1 MKKLKA
7 FLNRLTRRDKRGSSL
22 GLVVIIGAALVIWV
36 MGIMPL
42 MTTTGT
48 QAIQTQLG
56 YTQYLASRSAIEFAK
71 SELQRIVEEVSPYT
85 FAVVKKDDGTY
96 EAIPKYDGVT
106 LNTNYS
112 DLINAQNTNRTDDY
126 KDTPKTGAGDRV
138 EAICACWQ
146 KNDGTYE
153 ILITT
158 FHKGEKGLTYTVQ
171 YTPNGSLLIH
181 PEAYEGN
188 AALPLSDFVV
198 VDGKLGTET
207 IWDSTIKWDTAVDGE
222 EFYNAATK
230 QWTFE
235 EHLLPYKASTDGTY
249 TSAYASSKDYP
260 AVFKTTAL
268 AATTTLESL
277 SPLTDGFTEQTWI
290 LPQMADENADG
301 YLNLTQTDGK
311 YQLTIR
317 LGGESVDVT
326 DFTVYANGKKLD
338 DKKVPTGYGLYTIT
352 LDYPGTGNYDAGK
365 TYNVLPI
372 TGVGMGDGGADIT
385 TQKQNDPTAK
395 LGSLF
400 YTPRAVNKDGKVT
413 EAGKIEV
420 FIERT
425 NDVGSTK
432 YDSSTVQYG
441 YCTASEIA
449 AAKKENKEIPM
460 HWVASSSTPYVTGIE
475 LPIYNEADEEETYYF
490 YCYKPAYYSNGVV
503 YEKSNVSFICTLY
516 PWKSVSVDEL
526 ESGREYLIRGSS
538 DSTYSYCNS
547 NSLATG
553 NAFSGSSNCYAG
565 IFNAG
570 VLSEVPASQYRWTV
584 NKVKDGYTIKQG
596 ANYIGLGACDY
607 HAIRNHSS
615 WYRHVAL
622 ITKDQQKYEYRNDYY
637 TPYSVTFGNTLVL
650 QDTNKAISVRAENEF
665 SCSRDKNNNTNVYW
679 KGGASAS
686 ENSTPLYFIPIPDA
700 APAVKD
706 IPVPSHDNENT
717 TYTGTDS
724 LPTDVTIY
732 YNGETNQ
739 PKNPGV
745 YDLVAV
751 VNSTN
756 TQPGYAYHL
765 GTLTL
770 AKESVA
776 VNPTLTASTSG
787 FDVTLEVSGWGDT
800 DKIGSRYLAYQK
812 VKDSMG
818 DEITDTLHYF
828 PLTEETM
835 TLTLPYGT
843 YRFTLLA
850 SGTWRYDAQIAF
862 EAQDVP
868 VTPPSLKLADYLAQD
883 MFQYSINSDDN
894 SPVWYKLPEACP
906 RADSGETVKLTPGM
920 VQLVYGVPTGNYDE
934 NGVTIPS
941 WQKAYSP
948 DVRYYGVIIPG
959 SEYKDLDSVFRLP
972 AVVNVTYNNG
982 HTTSVMN
989 GKSLYF
995 MGEERSLNPFGNTIY
1010 LKADLLVLGSTFADD
1025 TGKVDG
1031 DIVVDS
1037 FTAGKDVLLFIST
1050 KNDIKFQNASGT
1062 VTLKARNFYR
1072 LPSGT
1077 SLKNLTQQKLDTTY
1091 DENNPQAGYYAGSST
1106 SETVKTWLR
1115 YKAFPDVNVDIAYA
1129 TPAQLARIVSGETIG
1144 WTEKGVL
1151 KGSDNFNPDDRTDN
1165 ALVKR
1170 NIKYVVCAYAD
1181 SVEGNVKRIA
1191 NRVMLA
1197 ADTLT
1202 VPGNV
1207 DIYTRYLSLDL
1218 ETISKSNSGSH
1229 FKVHNVATKNI
1240 FLQAL
1245 GVLELYKYNT
1255 NSLQLDIEQANVT
1268 IDNRPYSKTINRIKD
1283 GFDFFS
1289 GTDVP
1294 EDSLMVTY
1302 TTDDISK
1309 TDNWLFD
1316 QAASIKTTDRYIT
1329 ISEEKMNAVAFNK
1342 SIWIYSNY
1350 IYFPNLTEIRISN
1363 DYVFL
1368 GTRFYINSQESGY
1381 TTNEYMGLFNQHT
1394 AENYNGTLVYFG
1406 NDVTVKTGIISIKEN
1421 KITKGFYF
1429 IKAKPADQNG
1439 SGRSIT
1445 ELFSAKELTSED
1457 LSKEENKDATVW
1469 KVPIEELAKYS
1480 IYIDE
1485 NGNLSNSYVDTGL
1498 FGNNTIGGGSFTG
1511 GNTQ

>member
-71 SELQRIVEEVSPYT
+71 SELQRIVEEISPYT
-85 FAVVKKDDGTY
+85 FAVVKNDDGTY
-96 EAIPKYDGVT
+96 EAIPKYNGVT

-112 DLINAQNTNRTDDY
+112 DLIDAQTINRTDDF
-126 KDTPKTGAGDRV
+126 KDTPKTVAGDRV
-138 EAICACWQ
+138 EAICACCQ

-198 VDGKLGTET
+198 VDGKLGAET
-207 IWDSTIKWDTAVDGE
+207 IWDSTIDWNTAEGGE
-222 EFYNAATK
+222 EFYNATTK

-235 EHLLPYKASTDGTY
+235 EYLLPYKANTDGTY
-249 TSAYASSKDYP
+249 TSAYASSRDYP

-268 AATTTLESL
+268 AATTTQESL

-290 LPQMADENADG
+290 LPQTADKNADG
-301 YLNLTQTDGK
+301 YLNLTQMDGK

-317 LGGESVDVT
+317 LGGETVDVA
-326 DFTVYANGKKLD
+326 DFTVYANGKELD
-338 DKKVPTGYGLYTIT
+338 DKKEPTGYGLYTIT

-385 TQKQNDPTAK
+385 TQKQNAPTAK
-395 LGSLF
+395 LYSLA
-400 YTPRAVNKDGKVT
+400 YTARVIKDGKVT

-420 FIERT
+420 SFERT
-425 NDVGSTK
+425 KDVDSSRNDT
-432 YDSSTVQYG
+432 STVQYG

-449 AAKKENKEIPM
+449 AAKKENKEKNEIPM
-460 HWVASSSTPYVTGIE
+460 HWVASSSTAYATGIE

-503 YEKSNVSFICTLY
+503 YEKSAVSFICTLY

-538 DSTYSYCNS
+538 DSNYAYTYTNRSDISLGS
-547 NSLATG
+547 NAIFTG
-553 NAFSGSSNCYAG
+553 DNDGQIVGNKG
-565 IFNAG
+565 I
-570 VLSEVPASQYRWTV
+570 LSKIPDKAYLWTV
-584 NKVKDGYTIKQG
+584 TKDGNNIGTLKNGSGYYLSLVGGCDSFIGYHYDWNLKVSLSASGKEIKYSDGRENKICVQTEYSCSCTINNQG
-596 ANYIGLGACDY
+596 
-607 HAIRNHSS
+607 
-615 WYRHVAL
+615 
-622 ITKDQQKYEYRNDYY
+622 K
-637 TPYSVTFGNTLVL
+637 
-650 QDTNKAISVRAENEF
+650 ISV
-665 SCSRDKNNNTNVYW
+665 YW
-679 KGGASAS
+679 NGNSSAS
-686 ENSTPLYFIPIPDA
+686 KNSTPLYFIPIPDA
-700 APAVKD
+700 APAVEY
-706 IPVPSHDNENT
+706 IPVPSHDNVNT
-717 TYTGTDS
+717 TYTGTES

-751 VNSTN
+751 VSSTN

-765 GTLTL
+765 GKLIIE
-770 AKESVA
+770 KESVA
-776 VNPTLTASTSG
+776 VTPTLTASTSG

-800 DKIGSRYLAYQK
+800 DKVGSRYLAYQK

-818 DEITDTLHYF
+818 DEVTDTLHYF

-850 SGTWRYDAQIAF
+850 SGTWQYDAQIAF

-868 VTPPSLKLADYLAQD
+868 VTPPSLKLAGYLVQD

-906 RADSGETVKLTPGM
+906 IADSSETVKLTPGM

-941 WQKAYSP
+941 WQKEYTP

-982 HTTSVMN
+982 HTTSVIN

-1050 KNDIKFQNASGT
+1050 KNNIVFQNAFGI
-1062 VTLKARNFYR
+1062 VTLQARHFYR

-1091 DENNPQAGYYAGSST
+1091 DENNPQAGYHAGSST

-1144 WTEKGVL
+1144 WTVDGVL
-1151 KGSDNFNPDDRTDN
+1151 KGSDDFDPNGRTDN
-1165 ALVKR
+1165 TLVKR

-1181 SVEGNVKRIA
+1181 SVEGDVKRIA

-1202 VPGNV
+1202 IPGNV

-1218 ETISKSNSGSH
+1218 ETISKNNNGSH

-1268 IDNRPYSKTINRIKD
+1268 IDNRTYSKTIRRIKD
-1283 GFDFFS
+1283 GFDFFN

-1294 EDSLMVTY
+1294 EDTLMVTY

-1309 TDNWLFD
+1309 TDNWLFNN
-1316 QAASIKTTDRYIT
+1316 AASIKTTDRYIT
-1329 ISEEKMNAVAFNK
+1329 VSEATLDATAFNK

-1350 IYFPNLTEIRISN
+1350 IYFPNLTEIKMTRE
-1363 DYVFL
+1363 VAGL
-1368 GTRFYINSQESGY
+1368 GTRFCINSQESGY

-1406 NDVTVKTGIISIKEN
+1406 KDVIIKNGTFIIKEYE
-1421 KITKGFYF
+1421 IPKGFYF

-1445 ELFSAKELTSED
+1445 ELCSAKELTSED

-1469 KVPIEELAKYS
+1469 KVPIEELANYS

-1498 FGNNTIGGGSFTG
+1498 FGNNTIGGGNFTG